1 MQKLKQ
7 NKMKNRF
14 LILVFTSLTYL
25 VSCNDKKEEN
35 KDESKA
41 VNEFFSVE
49 IEALASKSD
58 DFAMYFSEDNTS
70 NFKDVNAV
78 WHGIKGGA
86 NEKVPFVLSGEKIPT
101 HIRLDFGLK
110 NQDSVVVKNI
120 KVDFFGNS
128 FQVKGSDFFTYFI
141 KDEQFVTKTDAAKGT
156 LTILAKDGVYKT
168 PYYYPTQLTIDKIKE
183 ITTKK

>member
-1 MQKLKQ
+1 
-7 NKMKNRF
+7 MKNKF
-14 LILVFTSLTYL
+14 LVLVLAVFTTL
-25 VSCNDKKEEN
+25 VSCNDKKEGN
-35 KDESKA
+35 KEESA
-41 VNEFFSVE
+41 PVNEFFSVE
-49 IEALASKSD
+49 VEALASKSD
-58 DFAMYFSEDNTS
+58 DFAMYFSEDNTV
-70 NFKDVNAV
+70 NFKPENAI
-78 WHGIKGGA
+78 WHGIKGGTD
-86 NEKVPFVLSGEKIPT
+86 EKLPFVLSGEKIPT

-128 FQVKGSDFFTYFI
+128 FQVKGSDFFNYFI

-156 LTILAKDGVYKT
+156 LTILAKEGVYKT

>member
-1 MQKLKQ
+1 
-7 NKMKNRF
+7 MKDKF
-14 LILVFTSLTYL
+14 LILVMASLTAL

-35 KDESKA
+35 KQESKS

-49 IEALASKSD
+49 VEALASKAD

-70 NFKDVNAV
+70 DFKDVNAV

-86 NEKVPFVLSGEKIPT
+86 EEKITYVLSEEKIPT
-101 HIRLDFGLK
+101 HLRLDFGIK
-110 NQDSVVVKNI
+110 NQDSVVIKNI

-128 FQVKGSDFFTYFI
+128 FQIKGSDFFTYFI
-141 KDEQFVTKTDAAKGT
+141 KDEQFVTKTDLAKGT
-156 LTILAKDGVYKT
+156 LTILAKEGVYKT